1 MAETHVNDAVEIP
14 TRLLVESMIR
24 EDATIDAGELYEVA
38 AALGMSDQQV
48 RLHIRRLVADGQ
60 ITQEGRGRRALLR
73 VGTQMFD
80 SIAPNVEFIGFMYD
94 QDRGAAPWD
103 GAWRLV
109 AFAVPETR
117 RQARDAMR
125 DGIVGLGGA
134 AVQGGLYVSPN
145 PWEPHIEA
153 LASRLDISGYLTR
166 LTTTDLRVGELD
178 CARSI
183 AAHLWPLGKIAAGHE
198 QLLAVARARLARLT
212 GPEELSR
219 SEILTMLVE
228 LAAEFTRA
236 SELDPLLPPELLPQ
250 PWPGTRARAEL
261 AACWAQL
268 MQRRSMPD
276 WPRMFYHYADVIEQV
291 TAGTEG
297 SGVTGG

>member
-1 MAETHVNDAVEIP
+1 MAGEHVNEAVEIP

-24 EDATIDAGELYEVA
+24 EDATIDAGELYAVA

-48 RLHIRRLVADGQ
+48 RLHVRRLVADGQ

-73 VGTQMFD
+73 VGAQMFD
-80 SIAPNVEFIGFMYD
+80 SIEPNVEFVGFMYD

-103 GAWRLV
+103 GIWHLV

-117 RQARDAMR
+117 RQARDAVR

-145 PWEPHIEA
+145 PWEPHVEA
-153 LASRLDISGYLTR
+153 LAGRLDIGGYLTR
-166 LTTTDLRVGELD
+166 LTTTDLCVGELES
-178 CARSI
+178 AREI
-183 AAHLWPLGKIAAGHE
+183 AAHLWPLDKIAAGHE
-198 QLLAVARARLARLT
+198 RLLAVAQARLDRLA
-212 GPEELSR
+212 GPQELSR

-250 PWPGTRARAEL
+250 PWPGARARAVL

-268 MQRRSMPD
+268 MHRRSMSN
-276 WPRMFYHYADVIEQV
+276 WPRMFYHYAEVIEQV
-291 TAGTEG
+291 TAGAEG
-297 SGVTGG
+297 SDSAGM